1 MKMSPQLVSAMAQD
15 VYRINQSITFKD
27 ITKRLGGTFGDNF
40 TVEEDFLTGQFGMG
54 AAKVKARSGLLIVG
68 KNQLKGH
75 AFIVFRGTD
84 LLIDWGTNLD
94 IATKSMG
101 RGQVHTGFYK
111 ALVSM
116 QDQIRPFVAEAQKQ
130 GVIHFHCIGH
140 SLGGAIA
147 TLCADWLK
155 TAFKIT
161 PYVYTFGAARP
172 GLGNFAKK
180 FSLNFSQDRIF
191 RVYHT
196 GDIVPYIAP
205 WPFAH
210 APDSKKS
217 GRIVAGGNIPNVE
230 WHSMTKYID
239 SVKGKSWD
247 VLITPTERSFSA
259 MEIERWLLSDKDST
273 GNTMSLTFIEKI
285 SAAIKHLMVNVL
297 KVALGALTLSA
308 SSAFTWY
315 DFVAYLFKKQLRRVG
330 RVADLVLGLL
340 NKLLRAMG
348 LTVIADAGQLTRDKI
363 RHAFLTFNARL
374 NHLAY
379 KAVNNTLAGGKAI

>member
-1 MKMSPQLVSAMAQD
+1 MEISANTAAVMAYQVYQLNEPFLPDRLVA
-15 VYRINQSITFKD
+15 RINLEI
-27 ITKRLGGTFGDNF
+27 GGGLELPTSSLIGSY
-40 TVEEDFLTGQFGMG
+40 GIG
-54 AAKVKARSGLLIVG
+54 AAKVQSHGGLFILG
-68 KNQLKGH
+68 KDKYKGD
-75 AFIVFRGTD
+75 AFIVFRGTQ
-84 LLIDWGTNLD
+84 LSVDWGTNID
-94 IATKSMG
+94 IATRSTGTG
-101 RGQVHTGFYK
+101 RVHVGFYK
-111 ALVSM
+111 AMCSM
-116 QDQIRPFVAEAQKQ
+116 QDQIRQFVVQAQRA
-130 GVIHFHCIGH
+130 GVVRFHCIGH

-155 TAFKIT
+155 AAFKIT

-217 GRIVAGGNIPNVE
+217 GRIVAGGNVPNAE